1 MIETVILLSGRGRD
15 FLQVNHGRIQINDCS
30 KCRSQQPERTEEK
43 RSSRYPLEYLTYVVL
58 QNVAQRLH
66 ILSSSFDLRFER
78 AKLRRPFSQIHL
90 IVNAL
95 EVFTQLLELRIK
107 TRILFQCTPC
117 SSNRFQISFCFL
129 QVLSKLEVVD
139 ITTLDAEK
147 FRHFLTAST
156 NQRLQPLICRNLLPI
171 SHISAILCRCLP
183 EQSHILHEIFCGG
196 HHLAKLRLQ
205 ISNGRRDTLHCDIV
219 ISRFVSQLHL
229 GINQLG
235 TIQKTALFKSR
246 RLLRILNN
254 ISIGNQLCLQSRPLI
269 IQHRQL
275 TLQSQQLVFVV
286 AGIQLCHRRLNRG
299 NLLVQ
304 RDQLS
309 IDLVR
314 TTQPLLEDSHII
326 VQLVK
331 TVEESYQLIFGA
343 DALQSFLQSVDLTLK
358 RVGQCSGRF
367 QSFLQ
372 GFQPGKLICLDR
384 TDVLCSQLG
393 CYILGVLVLFDQTL
407 QAGNLS
413 FQIRALNIIQ
423 PPFGGNH
430 GLNPGIDCGVS
441 IIQRCQMSAI
451 RNRLYRSLTDI
462 SGLNISQKSLL
473 AIQV

>member
-1 MIETVILLSGRGRD
+1 M
-15 FLQVNHGRIQINDCS
+15 
-30 KCRSQQPERTEEK
+30 
-43 RSSRYPLEYLTYVVL
+43 
-58 QNVAQRLH
+58 
-66 ILSSSFDLRFER
+66 
-78 AKLRRPFSQIHL
+78 RRPFSQIHL

-107 TRILFQCTPC
+107 TGILLQCTPR
-117 SSNRFQISFCFL
+117 SSNCFQIRLCFL

-156 NQRLQPLICRNLLPI
+156 NQRLQPLICR
-171 SHISAILCRCLP
+171 ISAILCRCLP

-343 DALQSFLQSVDLTLK
+343 DALQSFLQSVDLTLE

-372 GFQPGKLICLDR
+372 GFQPGKLIGLDR
-384 TDVLCSQLG
+384 TDVLCSQLS